1 MSRPDS
7 INDENEQGD
16 GGNATIGDDLDALAQ
31 LVAQGRPTPLGTKA
45 K

>member
-7 INDENEQGD
+7 INDENKQGD
-16 GGNATIGDDLDALAQ
+16 GGNATGADLDALAQ

>member
-7 INDENEQGD
+7 INDENKQGD
-16 GGNATIGDDLDALAQ
+16 GGNATVPISTHSRSWSRRA
-31 LVAQGRPTPLGTKA
+31 GRTPLGTKA